1 MATHQSIGGGSD
13 DELLQRMV
21 QTHAERYGDA
31 FWSIFSGHVAPRL
44 PAAPVVLDLGCGP
57 GLFLRD
63 VAQRHPAASL
73 HGYDVTAAMIA
84 HAERLTWPG
93 APARLAL
100 HDVTRAPL
108 PHAAG
113 SVDLVAM
120 TSVLHVFDEP
130 LPVLAEIRRVLSPG
144 GTFLLYDW
152 IRLPLEAYL
161 RYRRETVSEGEPET
175 QGRAFR
181 LFPVHGKYTPADWR
195 WLLGRAGFTIRLHTQ
210 MRDTHQVFVAAPGP
224 ADAPGAA

>member
-1 MATHQSIGGGSD
+1 MATHQSIGGGTD
-13 DELLQRMV
+13 EELLQRMV

-31 FWSIFSGHVAPRL
+31 FWSIFSGHVLPRL
-44 PAAPVVLDLGCGP
+44 PAAPVVVDLGCGP

-63 VAQRHPAASL
+63 VAQRQPAASL

-84 HAERLTWPG
+84 YAERLPWPG

-100 HDVTRAPL
+100 HDVARAPL

-130 LPVLAEIRRVLSPG
+130 LPVLAEIRRVLAPG

-152 IRLPLEAYL
+152 IRQSLEAYL
-161 RYRRETVSEGEPET
+161 RSRREMMGEGEPET
-175 QGRAFR
+175 QGRSFR
-181 LFPVHGKYTPADWR
+181 LFAVHNKYTPADWR
-195 WLLGRAGFTIRLHTQ
+195 WLLARAGFTIRHHAQ
-210 MRDTHQVFVAAPGP
+210 MRESHQVFVAAPAP
-224 ADAPGAA
+224 EAPGAA